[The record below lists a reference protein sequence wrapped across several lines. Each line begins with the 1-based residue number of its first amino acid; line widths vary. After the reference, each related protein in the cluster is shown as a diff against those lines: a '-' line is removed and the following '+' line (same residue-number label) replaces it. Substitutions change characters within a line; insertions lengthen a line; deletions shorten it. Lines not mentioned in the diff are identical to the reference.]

1 MTLSK
6 KGITMNNLKKF
17 FINGAVA
24 VSVTLLIRIVSMAM
38 NVYISSKLGTAAMG
52 LLTLVMSVYGF
63 AVTFASSGINLAVTR
78 MVAEALGR
86 GDERKAIRSMRICL
100 AYAAFFGLLASIL
113 LFCFSEHIGVFWLG
127 DARTVSSLKF
137 LSLSLTPIA
146 LSSALSGYFTAVRRV
161 PKNAVCSVFE
171 QAVKIFLTVY
181 GLVAIAPKGIEFAC
195 LAVVGGAS
203 LAEFSSFFLSF
214 ILFLHDKKKHLK
226 SRASEKKERSLFRY
240 MLSITLPVAFSSYA
254 RSALVTLEHMLIP
267 RGLRKN
273 GANTETAL
281 SAYGMLHGMAL
292 PLVLF
297 PGAIPA
303 AFASLIIPEVAER
316 HANGNQDGIQ
326 KVIGR
331 VFKVTLGF
339 SIAVAAIIFTFSDLL
354 GTVVYKS
361 SQTGIYIKILAP
373 LIPVMYLDNA
383 VDAVLKGLGEQFAS
397 MKINIADAALSVIL
411 VYFLTPTIGLYG
423 YVITIFIC
431 ELLNVT
437 LSILKLSRVTDFKID
452 IKRWV
457 LLPVLV
463 SVACCFFARTVTKM
477 LFPSISILSCIISI
491 ALCAASILLFF
502 IPQKK
507 RSGNS
512 PSR

>member
-1 MTLSK
+1 
-6 KGITMNNLKKF
+6 MNKLKKF
-17 FINGAVA
+17 FINGIVA
-24 VSVTLLIRIVSMAM
+24 VSMTLLIRIVSMAM
-38 NVYISSKLGTAAMG
+38 NVYISAKLGTAAMG

-86 GDERKAIRSMRICL
+86 GDERKAIRSVRICL

-113 LFCFSEHIGVFWLG
+113 LFCFSDYIGVYWLG

-161 PKNAVCSVFE
+161 PKSAVCSVFE

-181 GLVAIAPKGIEFAC
+181 GLVAIAPKGIEYAC
-195 LAVVGGAS
+195 IAVVGGAS
-203 LAEFSSFFLSF
+203 LAEFSSFFLSL

-226 SRASEKKERSLFRY
+226 SRAPEKKDRPLFRY

-316 HANGNQDGIQ
+316 QASGNRDGIK

-339 SIAVAAIIFTFSDLL
+339 SIATAAIIFTFADTL
-354 GTVVYKS
+354 GEIVYKS
-361 SQTGIYIKILAP
+361 PQTGAYIKILAP

-397 MKINIADAALSVIL
+397 MKINIADAALSVVL
-411 VYFLTPTIGLYG
+411 VYFLTPSIGLYG
-423 YVITIFIC
+423 YVITIFVC
-431 ELLNVT
+431 ELLNIA
-437 LSILKLSRVTDFKID
+437 LSIFKLSRVTDFKID

-457 LLPVLV
+457 LLPLLT
-463 SVACCFFARTVTKM
+463 SVACCFFARTVSKM
-477 LFPSISILSCIISI
+477 LFPAASVLSCVISVGT
-491 ALCAASILLFF
+491 CAALLFLF
-502 IPQKK
+502 LVKSEAK
-507 RSGNS
+507 NTSA
-512 PSR
+512 